1 MDPRECA
8 GGARAQVA
16 HDQRGDG
23 RSAYEAV
30 RVRTNIRR
38 MVESGAVADDKA
50 AAWQKALEEE
60 EEVAALRRKA
70 EGGDVR
76 AMNRLGLWYDIGL
89 KGLPKDEAQA
99 FAWYKRVADLDDPR
113 GLYNCGVC
121 YVNGKGV
128 ERNVTYRFTMIAQA
142 VGLGAE
148 PACFNLAICHR
159 DGCFGFPKDEA
170 LTRKW
175 FRKMETCEH
184 KDCPG
189 QYREKSAEWLRAHPE
204 RS

>member
-1 MDPRECA
+1 M
-8 GGARAQVA
+8 
-16 HDQRGDG
+16 
-23 RSAYEAV
+23 
-30 RVRTNIRR
+30 
-38 MVESGAVADDKA
+38 
-50 AAWQKALEEE
+50 
-60 EEVAALRRKA
+60 AALRRKA

-99 FAWYKRVADLDDPR
+99 FAWYKRVADLDNPW
-113 GLYNCGVC
+113 GLNNCGVY

-128 ERNVTYRFTMIAQA
+128 ERSVSYGMWMVGRAAELGVEAACYNV
-142 VGLGAE
+142 GKW
-148 PACFNLAICHR
+148 HR
-159 DGCFGFPKDEA
+159 DDGHGFPKDEA

-184 KDCPG
+184 KGAPAAC
-189 QYREKSAEWLRAHPE
+189 REEAAEWLRAHPD